1 MRFRYT
7 MHMSTKWCL
16 TGTTSCIVSLASI
29 HTIKP
34 SAMQPRLIN
43 KRNKKS
49 KRHIREQTS
58 LCYGTLIPQNLY
70 LLIFIHKYS
79 PVQLL
84 SEFK

>member
-43 KRNKKS
+43 KRNKKKQTTH
-49 KRHIREQTS
+49 KRTD
-58 LCYGTLIPQNLY
+58 
-70 LLIFIHKYS
+70 IFMLWHFNSQKFVSINFYS
-79 PVQLL
+79 QI
-84 SEFK
+84 